1 MVAYD
6 PTTGNL
12 LIMNNI
18 HRIGRFQ
25 FHGSILALLINGVF
39 ICVLYL
45 FLARTTG
52 TMLLPTNESLI
63 RLDAEWYEIIKNS
76 GYYFNEG
83 SRGPMAFF
91 PLFPWVWSIT
101 MLNAIGISLLNYA
114 FFCVAF
120 YMLASHLEFDL
131 KTSLLFLST
140 PSLFFCY
147 IPYSEALFFLG
158 TVILLIGLHKKDLR
172 MIIAGLTIAVF
183 TRSIGMVFIAVV
195 LFIYLI
201 NILCSFKEVKKLT
214 KRAMLMC
221 LLTAIITLTVF
232 FIQYLYTGE
241 WFVFFKVQS
250 AWQRTLQ
257 FPTLPFTTLNDSRVL
272 WLDGLALLV
281 CLYALVLCCRYIIL
295 AAAEKTMPGKA
306 LLFSAAYLAIV
317 GLLTIFYNGVWPGFE
332 GTTLMS
338 INRFVF
344 STPFFIYFAGRL
356 LFSKG
361 DKKHLLITLLLLMI
375 LTWLLLGAYKPLPG
389 HENYM
394 TTLTYFTN
402 LSAYVLLYALLPKY
416 RFSYFLLYVINCFL
430 QIGLF
435 NAYLHNQWVG

>member
-1 MVAYD
+1 MAAYD
-6 PTTGNL
+6 PATGHL
-12 LIMNNI
+12 LIMTNI
-18 HRIGRFQ
+18 HRIGRFR
-25 FHGSILALLINGVF
+25 FHSSILALLINVVF
-39 ICVLYL
+39 ICALYL
-45 FLARTTG
+45 FLARITG
-52 TMLLPTNESLI
+52 TMVLPTNDSLI
-63 RLDAEWYEIIKNS
+63 RLDAEWYEIIKNN
-76 GYYFNEG
+76 GYYYNEG
-83 SRGPMAFF
+83 QRGPMAFF
-91 PLFPWVWSIT
+91 PLFPGVWSIT
-101 MLNAIGISLLNYA
+101 TLNAIGISLLNYT
-114 FFCVAF
+114 FFCIAF
-120 YMLASHLEFDL
+120 YILASHLEFDL

-172 MIIAGLTIAVF
+172 MIVAGLTIAAF
-183 TRSIGMVFIAVV
+183 TRSIGMVFIGAI
-195 LFIYLI
+195 LFVYLI
-201 NILCSFKEVKKLT
+201 NILSFPIEVKKLA
-214 KRAMLMC
+214 KWAILMC
-221 LLTAIITLTVF
+221 LLTGGITLAVF

-241 WFVFFKVQS
+241 WFVFFKVQN
-250 AWQRTLQ
+250 AWQRTIQL
-257 FPTLPFTTLNDSRVL
+257 PTLPFTTLNDSRVL

-295 AAAEKTMPGKA
+295 AAAKKNTSEMA

-356 LFSKG
+356 LLSKG
-361 DKKHLLITLLLLMI
+361 DKKYLLIILFFLTI

-402 LSAYVLLYALLPKY
+402 LSAYVLLYALLPRY
-416 RFSYFLLYVINCFL
+416 RFSYFLLYVINSFL
-430 QIGLF
+430 QIDLF